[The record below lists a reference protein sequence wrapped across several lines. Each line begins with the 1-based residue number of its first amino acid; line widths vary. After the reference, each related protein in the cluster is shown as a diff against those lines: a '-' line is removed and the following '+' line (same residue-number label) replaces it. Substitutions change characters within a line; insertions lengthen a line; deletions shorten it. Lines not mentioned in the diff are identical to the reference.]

1 MKAKNTKTFFP
12 AGQSIADSITKIQIN
27 RSNYSDEGWDDE
39 AQCAEEISHSADSM
53 LSRRRTTKLLF
64 KNHTSL
70 SWKFSCGSRRIS
82 KSFTLSLIQNSSQ
95 DVLVACAEGLNCNG
109 CVRKIPAVPSRTDS
123 SCSKWYKLLFVPFAA
138 LEGRVWAAQH
148 CSQGAFSFLCFLIRV
163 CIDGLTSSWMKS
175 GSNIEIMEITCRT
188 VVCSRSPLGASARA
202 VRLPETAY

>member
-1 MKAKNTKTFFP
+1 MKVEMMKHSVQKKTVIQLIACSP
-12 AGQSIADSITKIQIN
+12 GEEPQSSSLKTTPVSHGSFHVAAEGSLKALHYPSFKIHHRN
-27 RSNYSDEGWDDE
+27 
-39 AQCAEEISHSADSM
+39 
-53 LSRRRTTKLLF
+53 
-64 KNHTSL
+64 
-70 SWKFSCGSRRIS
+70 
-82 KSFTLSLIQNSSQ
+82 
-95 DVLVACAEGLNCNG
+95 VLVACAKGLSCNG

-148 CSQGAFSFLCFLIRV
+148 CSQGGFSFLCFLIRV

-202 VRLPETAY
+202 VRLSEKAY